1 MDRIREDK
9 IRAAQ
14 LSLSGVQG
22 NTAVSQ
28 DRANIDRLEADI
40 KRDEASRKEAKDVSD
55 TVDKEFKSM
64 IAPQGTKAYV
74 YQQLLRNGKFA
85 EANLMHEQEVQRVIE
100 LRRAATRKA
109 ISSDETVAPV
119 VNPPPLA
126 AKLPPLKDVTVTRNK

>member
-1 MDRIREDK
+1 
-9 IRAAQ
+9 
-14 LSLSGVQG
+14 
-22 NTAVSQ
+22 
-28 DRANIDRLEADI
+28 
-40 KRDEASRKEAKDVSD
+40 
-55 TVDKEFKSM
+55 M

-119 VNPPPLA
+119 ATKIPLA
-126 AKLPPLKDVTVTRNK
+126 SRLPEGVTVTRNK